1 MGERK
6 RLCSR
11 HRWARI
17 KNLRLLGMSRRYT
30 QEQILQAIKGSG
42 AIITTIAS
50 RLDCAWSTAQSY
62 VLKWETTRRAMG
74 DETELV
80 KDLAESTLIT
90 SIKQGDTTSAKWYL
104 SKKAKDRGYG
114 DELTAQQTN
123 PAAEDTELTINI
135 IDGVQNED

>member
-1 MGERK
+1 MGMGK
-6 RLCSR
+6 
-11 HRWARI
+11 
-17 KNLRLLGMSRRYT
+17 RYT
-30 QEQILQAIKGSG
+30 QQQILQAIKGSG

-50 RLDCAWSTAQSY
+50 RLECAWSTAQAY
-62 VLKWETTRRAMG
+62 VLKWEATRQAMT

-114 DELTAQQTN
+114 DELATQQTDST
-123 PAAEDTELTINI
+123 AEDVELTINI

>member
-1 MGERK
+1 MATQWVQVDLNKKKLG
-6 RLCSR
+6 
-11 HRWARI
+11 
-17 KNLRLLGMSRRYT
+17 LLGMSKRYT
-30 QEQILQAIKGSG
+30 QRQILQAIKGSG

-50 RLDCAWSTAQSY
+50 RLECAWSTAQAY
-62 VLKWETTRRAMG
+62 VLKWETTRRAMT

-114 DELTAQQTN
+114 DELATQQTDST
-123 PAAEDTELTINI
+123 AEDTELTINI
-135 IDGVQNED
+135 IDGVQSED

>member
-1 MGERK
+1 MG
-6 RLCSR
+6 
-11 HRWARI
+11 
-17 KNLRLLGMSRRYT
+17 RRYT

-50 RLDCAWSTAQSY
+50 RLDCAWSTAQAY
-62 VLKWETTRRAMG
+62 VLKWEATRRAMA

-80 KDLAESTLIT
+80 KDIAESTLIT

-114 DELTAQQTN
+114 DELTSQQAN
-123 PAAEDTELTINI
+123 PEAEDTELTINI

>member
-1 MGERK
+1 MG
-6 RLCSR
+6 
-11 HRWARI
+11 
-17 KNLRLLGMSRRYT
+17 RRYT
-30 QEQILQAIKGSG
+30 QEQVLQAIKGSG

-50 RLDCAWSTAQSY
+50 RLDCAWSTAQAY

-114 DELTAQQTN
+114 DELITQQTGSDT
-123 PAAEDTELTINI
+123 EDTELTTNI